1 MNVHAKLENSHELAP
16 ARAEL
21 MSRSMRWITGFLFGV
36 TIILASALGLALGAG
51 MLAGDLVFILV
62 LGRRAGLSGSLS
74 GFGGFLLL
82 LMVAEYWSAGSVDSS
97 VVWLPVSII
106 PLAAGLAL
114 RLGDSEPVALE
125 TPGVVGYQPEPAPS
139 DIPLPPT
146 GSGSNSPGRTPP
158 EF

>member
-1 MNVHAKLENSHELAP
+1 MNAPAKVEDGRKLAP
-16 ARAEL
+16 SRDKL

-36 TIILASALGLALGAG
+36 TIILGSALGLPLGAG
-51 MLAGDLVFILV
+51 ILAGALVFVLV

-82 LMVAEYWSAGSVDSS
+82 LMVAEYWSEGSVDSS
-97 VVWLPVSII
+97 VVWLPASII
-106 PLAAGLAL
+106 PLGIGLAL
-114 RLGDSEPVALE
+114 RLGDSEPAEVE
-125 TPGVVGYQPEPAPS
+125 TPPVMGYQPEPAPS

-146 GSGSNSPGRTPP
+146 GSEWNPPGQTPP